1 MSNSSSHRF
10 PVTVTHLPVMR
21 CQICH
26 RTVGCRPGNGSEVLT
41 EHYRRAN
48 QTQIAVSRYDLA
60 MLRQIP
66 SFGRVI
72 AVISLVTLIVAVTG
86 CSGGS
91 SSGVPGGSGGTGLE
105 SALSRVAD
113 TASTRSQVTYDN
125 TAELVHLAGKNPAPT
140 KGFAGLRG
148 LGASTVAD
156 TADLLPGDAGFDLF
170 GEDYGISAGSPSQTL
185 SLMAGGQSA
194 SQITSHLTSLGWKRS
209 GIRLV
214 GPSPLTASSD
224 AGLLAE
230 DMAQVLPTGSDVV
243 FGRSAASLSQI
254 GSPQGA
260 TLASDPGISALA
272 QCLGNVVAAGIF
284 SGGYLGG
291 KQPAALAVGVSQ
303 PASNT
308 AAPHAVVCVS
318 WPSQAAAAGY
328 AAELRQAL
336 STGVSP
342 TENVP
347 YATLLTHAT
356 VTTVGGSQHVVKW
369 QADTPENAQT
379 VFQMADSIGLPALP
393 DCARLPAS
401 AAARVIG
408 CH

>member
-1 MSNSSSHRF
+1 
-10 PVTVTHLPVMR
+10 
-21 CQICH
+21 
-26 RTVGCRPGNGSEVLT
+26 
-41 EHYRRAN
+41 
-48 QTQIAVSRYDLA
+48 
-60 MLRQIP
+60 MLRQTP
-66 SFGRVI
+66 SFGRAI
-72 AVISLVTLIVAVTG
+72 AVISLVTLVVAVTG

-91 SSGVPGGSGGTGLE
+91 SSGGSGGTGLE

-113 TASTRSQVTYDN
+113 TASTRSQITYDN
-125 TAELVHLAGKNPAPT
+125 TAELVHLAGKNPVST

-148 LGASTVAD
+148 FGAPTV
-156 TADLLPGDAGFDLF
+156 ADLLPGDDAGFDLF
-170 GEDYGISAGSPSQTL
+170 GEDYGISAGSPPQTL

-209 GIRLV
+209 GSRLV

-243 FGRSAASLSQI
+243 FGSSAASLSQI

-260 TLASDPGISALA
+260 TLASDPSISALA

-291 KQPAALAVGVSQ
+291 KKPAALAVGVSQ

-308 AAPHAVVCVS
+308 ATPHAVVCVS

-336 STGVSP
+336 SSGVSSA
-342 TENVP
+342 EDVP

-356 VTTVGGSQHVVKW
+356 VTTVGGSQHVVEW

-379 VFQMADSIGLPALP
+379 VFQMIDNTGLPALP
-393 DCARLPAS
+393 DCPRLSAS

-408 CH
+408 CP